1 MQYLTLARIARDY
14 LAVQGSSVPSKH
26 AFSSGGL
33 TGTRL
38 RGRLAPWTFEALQIL
53 KSGYQNGHIGAAE
66 QAEAHYNAI
75 MEVINIVDDDKNEG

>member
-1 MQYLTLARIARDY
+1 MLARIVRDY
-14 LAVQGSSVPSKH
+14 LAVQGSSVPSER

-38 RGRLAPWTFEALQIL
+38 RGRLAPRTFKVLQIL
-53 KSGYQNGHIGAAE
+53 KSGYRNGHIGAAE
-66 QAEAHYNAI
+66 QAEAHYNVI